1 MRPPQS
7 HTRSLLLP
15 SHSESGG
22 GPELFMYTVQFPVLH
37 EAAEQSLSDSGR
49 AGVAVTEIDADHSGE
64 VDFDEFYG

>member
-1 MRPPQS
+1 
-7 HTRSLLLP
+7 
-15 SHSESGG
+15 
-22 GPELFMYTVQFPVLH
+22 MYTVQFPVLH